1 MTIPYL
7 YQLQDARKIRK
18 FRGRCLVASDP
29 GTGKT
34 FTSLLWLERN
44 MDSALP
50 CIVICPASVKWA
62 WQNEAATHIGMSSQ
76 VLSGKKPKGDFQL
89 DKNKLII
96 INYDILSSWLPT
108 LQAMKPQT
116 MILDESHYLITR
128 NSQRTRA
135 VKTLSRGV
143 KNILALSGTPLTNR
157 PAELWP
163 VLNILRPDLFPAFF
177 PYAQNHCAP
186 KKTPWGWDFRGA
198 ARLPELHE
206 KLTNNLMIRRKE
218 EDVLSLPPKTRIVLP
233 VDIERKREY
242 QKAES
247 DFLLWLAQKKPS
259 RVNAAAQAEA
269 LVKVGYLKRLAG
281 QLKMG
286 QATTWIDDFIK
297 TSDGKIVI
305 FAVHKDIIASLE
317 KRYRGRCVSITGA
330 TPAGK
335 RQTNINLFQ
344 EDKKIRVF
352 IGNIKA
358 AGTGITL
365 TAANTVCFVELGW
378 TPGEHIQA
386 EKRCHRIS
394 TKSRVSCYY
403 LIGKG
408 TIEEKILSVIQT
420 KQGVLSSTLDGGKS
434 ADDIDIYTQ
443 LIQMMGKQ

>member
-1 MTIPYL
+1 MTLPYL

-18 FRGRCLVASDP
+18 FQGRCLLASDP

-44 MDSALP
+44 INTALP
-50 CIVICPASVKWA
+50 CVVVCPASVKWA
-62 WQNEAATHIGMSSQ
+62 WQNEAATHIGMASQ
-76 VLSGKKPKGDFQL
+76 VLSGKKTGEFFL
-89 DKNKLII
+89 DRNKLII
-96 INYDILSSWLPT
+96 INYDILSSWLPR
-108 LQAMKPQT
+108 LKELKPQT
-116 MILDESHYLITR
+116 LILDESHYLITR

-135 VKTLSRGV
+135 VKALATGTR
-143 KNILALSGTPLTNR
+143 NILALSGTPLTNR

-163 VLNILRPDLFPAFF
+163 TLNILRPDLFPAFF
-177 PYAQNHCAP
+177 PYAQTYCAP

-198 ARLPELHE
+198 ARLPELHD

-233 VDIERKREY
+233 VDIDRKKEY

-259 RVNAAAQAEA
+259 RVNSAAQAEA
-269 LVKVGYLKRLAG
+269 LVKVGYLKRLAA
-281 QLKMG
+281 QLKMS
-286 QATTWIDDFIK
+286 QTLRWIDDFIQ
-297 TSDGKIVI
+297 TSTGKIVL
-305 FAVHKDIIASLE
+305 FAVHKDIVTSLE
-317 KRYRGRCVSITGA
+317 KKYKGIAVSITGE

-352 IGNIKA
+352 IGNIRA

-443 LIQMMGKQ
+443 LIQMIGKK